1 MAGYMAISDSGRT
14 IVEFLRRNCV
24 PPVEK
29 PEFIGMCSP
38 DEPGNFR
45 LGVCLYDI
53 SEDAGTSVNR
63 GEIVVDETHVRAAPS
78 AVNLHYM
85 IFTALKSDISVRAQ
99 DEQRILGRVFQTLSD
114 NRVISDR
121 LYGSLAE
128 AGQALNINL
137 ENIAYEDKLK
147 IWAAYSVSPKPA
159 LFYKASAVFIDS
171 EKIREVRRVTTADI
185 TLRQRGTRR

>member
-1 MAGYMAISDSGRT
+1 MAGYTAISDSGRT
-14 IVEFLRRNCV
+14 IVDFLRRNCV

-63 GEIVVDETHVRAAPS
+63 GEIVIDETHVRAAPA

-85 IFTALKSDISVRAQ
+85 IFTMLKSDISVRAQ
-99 DEQRILGRVFQTLSD
+99 DEQRILGRVFQKLSD
-114 NRVISDR
+114 NRVISEQ

-128 AGQALNINL
+128 SGQTLNINL
-137 ENIAYEDKLK
+137 ENIVYEDKLK

-159 LFYKASAVFIDS
+159 LFYKVSAVFIDS

-185 TLRQRGTRR
+185 TLQQRGTHK

>member
-1 MAGYMAISDSGRT
+1 MAGYTAISDSSRS
-14 IVEFLRRNCV
+14 IVDFLRRNCV

-53 SEDAGTSVNR
+53 SEDAGTAVGRN
-63 GEIVVDETHVRAAPS
+63 EIVIDETHVRAAPS

-85 IFTALKSDISVRAQ
+85 IFAALKSDISVRAQ

-114 NRVISDR
+114 NRVIVDG

-128 AGQALNINL
+128 SGQSLNINM

-147 IWAAYSVSPKPA
+147 IWAAYSVSPKAA
-159 LFYKASAVFIDS
+159 LFYKVSAVFIDS
-171 EKIREVRRVTTADI
+171 EKIREIRRVTSADI
-185 TLRQRGTRR
+185 TLKQKGARR